1 MPIIPVD
8 QKFHTL
14 DPLTPTQER
23 GSALANAGREI
34 YTDTVGGGGGGGVSS
49 LDTLTGDITLVGAG
63 DVTITNNGSDQ
74 ITISAITGVASLE
87 ALTGALNIVGA
98 GTVTVTDNGSDT
110 ITITGS
116 GGGGSTQ
123 GEELSFNVRTTP
135 FTPTTAGEHEGVVTE
150 FGAQAVS
157 SGKVYYH
164 GASGWAL
171 TDSAAQSSSDGLL
184 GVAVEGATTANEGLL
199 NKGIVILDHT
209 PAGATVG
216 APLYLDTSATG
227 TAGTLTAT
235 APVASGEVVRVAG
248 YSIDGAQKVFFDPS
262 KDWIELL

>member
-1 MPIIPVD
+1 MAIIPSG
-8 QKFHTL
+8 QKFHTVSA
-14 DPLTPTQER
+14 DVDTNDK
-23 GSALANAGREI
+23 GSARSNADREV
-34 YTDTVGGGGGGGVSS
+34 YTMQDVIDTVGGGGGGGVSS
-49 LDTLTGDITLVGAG
+49 LETLTGD
-63 DVTITNNGSDQ
+63 
-74 ITISAITGVASLE
+74 
-87 ALTGALNIVGA
+87 LNLVGA
-98 GTVTVTDNGSDT
+98 GTVTVTDNGVDT

-135 FTPTTAGEHEGVVTE
+135 FTPTTAGQHEGVVTE
-150 FGAQAVS
+150 FGAQPVS
-157 SGKVYYH
+157 AGKVYYH

-171 TDSAAQSSSDGLL
+171 TDSASQTSSDGLL

-216 APLYLDTSATG
+216 APLFLETSATG

-235 APVASGEVVRVAG
+235 APVTSGEVVRVAG